1 MLELR
6 NIHKD
11 YYIDKKPLHVL
22 KGIDLV
28 FPRHQFA
35 TILGPSGCGKTTL
48 LNLIGGLDLYT
59 SGDLLIDGQFTNT
72 YKDKDWDAYRNHRV
86 GFVFQSYNLIPH
98 LTVVDNVELSLTLTG
113 MSPKERRAKAIETL
127 KSVGLTDEIYKDVT
141 KLSGGQM
148 QRVAIARAIVNDPD
162 IILADEPTGALDSKT
177 SEQIMDIIKEI
188 SKTKLVI
195 MVTHNENIAKKYSD
209 RVIRMLDGVITSDS
223 NPPLETKTEKEGE
236 LSNNKTSMS
245 FFTALKNSFKNL
257 ITKKGRTVLTSVA
270 GSLGIIGVA
279 LISSV
284 SNGFSNYIDRI
295 ESSVMVG
302 YPIAV
307 MSSSFEISTSLDDY
321 KVNREKYPDD
331 EKVFV
336 YDEYDTSESGL
347 KLYFNDIN
355 EEYINMVRGF
365 EEDGLASSV
374 IVNYMTRS
382 NLITRR
388 PNGNV
393 QTVGNTSFGYFS
405 AIPSGTFSPLVGDE
419 EFMLETYDLIG
430 ETSRFP
436 TNINEAVLMIDS
448 YNRISF
454 QTLSDIGVL
463 NTGASTIKEI
473 DFTDLIGKKYK
484 LIDHDDYYLRYPA
497 EDVEVENKF
506 SETGTTTIEKYRVR
520 WGEIESMFNDPEIG
534 IELEIVGILRPKR
547 ETRISLLSPG
557 LKYHRDLVEVMKDRN
572 VNSEI
577 GKSFSNN
584 IASTKTMDEI
594 REMSEAEIANA
605 LQNVINFYSPFTDSG
620 NPTGTISFQVFLN
633 SAKFY
638 GATFEDIDTSTEGRT
653 FIKAAIDSMYSLVES
668 IAIFPKDANSK
679 KIIRNKMDKYNEENP
694 LEQIKYFD
702 AVSTLTDS
710 LATMVNIVTIVLLV
724 FTSISLVVSGLL
736 IAIITY
742 ISVIERTK
750 EIGVLRA
757 LGARKKDV
765 TRLFEAETFII
776 GLIAGLIGVIVAYL
790 ITIPLNMILNNAFPG
805 ENIGN
810 IADLAPLTAVFLVAL
825 NVGLT
830 MLAGLIPSIAAARK
844 NPVEALRTE

>member
-1 MLELR
+1 
-6 NIHKD
+6 
-11 YYIDKKPLHVL
+11 
-22 KGIDLV
+22 
-28 FPRHQFA
+28 
-35 TILGPSGCGKTTL
+35 
-48 LNLIGGLDLYT
+48 
-59 SGDLLIDGQFTNT
+59 
-72 YKDKDWDAYRNHRV
+72 
-86 GFVFQSYNLIPH
+86 
-98 LTVVDNVELSLTLTG
+98 
-113 MSPKERRAKAIETL
+113 
-127 KSVGLTDEIYKDVT
+127 
-141 KLSGGQM
+141 
-148 QRVAIARAIVNDPD
+148 IARAIVNDPD

-223 NPPLETKTEKEGE
+223 NPPVETKTEKEGE

-374 IVNYMTRS
+374 MVNYMTRS

-393 QTVGNTSFGYFS
+393 QRVGNTSFSYFS

>member
-1 MLELR
+1 
-6 NIHKD
+6 
-11 YYIDKKPLHVL
+11 
-22 KGIDLV
+22 
-28 FPRHQFA
+28 
-35 TILGPSGCGKTTL
+35 
-48 LNLIGGLDLYT
+48 
-59 SGDLLIDGQFTNT
+59 
-72 YKDKDWDAYRNHRV
+72 
-86 GFVFQSYNLIPH
+86 
-98 LTVVDNVELSLTLTG
+98 
-113 MSPKERRAKAIETL
+113 
-127 KSVGLTDEIYKDVT
+127 
-141 KLSGGQM
+141 M

-223 NPPLETKTEKEGE
+223 NPPVETKTEKEGE

-374 IVNYMTRS
+374 MVNYMTRS

-393 QTVGNTSFGYFS
+393 QRVGNTSFSYFS

>member
-1 MLELR
+1 
-6 NIHKD
+6 
-11 YYIDKKPLHVL
+11 
-22 KGIDLV
+22 
-28 FPRHQFA
+28 
-35 TILGPSGCGKTTL
+35 
-48 LNLIGGLDLYT
+48 
-59 SGDLLIDGQFTNT
+59 
-72 YKDKDWDAYRNHRV
+72 
-86 GFVFQSYNLIPH
+86 
-98 LTVVDNVELSLTLTG
+98 
-113 MSPKERRAKAIETL
+113 
-127 KSVGLTDEIYKDVT
+127 
-141 KLSGGQM
+141 
-148 QRVAIARAIVNDPD
+148 
-162 IILADEPTGALDSKT
+162 
-177 SEQIMDIIKEI
+177 
-188 SKTKLVI
+188 
-195 MVTHNENIAKKYSD
+195 
-209 RVIRMLDGVITSDS
+209 
-223 NPPLETKTEKEGE
+223 
-236 LSNNKTSMS
+236 
-245 FFTALKNSFKNL
+245 
-257 ITKKGRTVLTSVA
+257 
-270 GSLGIIGVA
+270 
-279 LISSV
+279 
-284 SNGFSNYIDRI
+284 
-295 ESSVMVG
+295 
-302 YPIAV
+302 
-307 MSSSFEISTSLDDY
+307 
-321 KVNREKYPDD
+321 
-331 EKVFV
+331 
-336 YDEYDTSESGL
+336 
-347 KLYFNDIN
+347 
-355 EEYINMVRGF
+355 MVRGF

-506 SETGTTTIEKYRVR
+506 SETGTTNIEKYRVR

-594 REMSEAEIANA
+594 REMSEAEMANA

-638 GATFEDIDTSTEGRT
+638 GATFEDIDTSTEGGT

-679 KIIRNKMDKYNEENP
+679 KVIRNKMDKYNEENP

-702 AVSTLTDS
+702 SVSTLTDS
-710 LATMVNIVTIVLLV
+710 LATLVNIVTIVLLV

-805 ENIGN
+805 ENIGK

-830 MLAGLIPSIAAARK
+830 ILAGLIPSIAAARK

>member
-1 MLELR
+1 
-6 NIHKD
+6 
-11 YYIDKKPLHVL
+11 
-22 KGIDLV
+22 
-28 FPRHQFA
+28 
-35 TILGPSGCGKTTL
+35 
-48 LNLIGGLDLYT
+48 
-59 SGDLLIDGQFTNT
+59 
-72 YKDKDWDAYRNHRV
+72 
-86 GFVFQSYNLIPH
+86 
-98 LTVVDNVELSLTLTG
+98 

-223 NPPLETKTEKEGE
+223 NPPVETKTEKEGE

-374 IVNYMTRS
+374 MVNYMTRS

-393 QTVGNTSFGYFS
+393 QRVGNTSFSYFS